1 MTRAYYG
8 DGCELHASR
17 EMRGGEREV
26 AEGNDG
32 VQETVA
38 EVEAELVK
46 QVVMKEAGMAK
57 ALKSVDK

>member
-1 MTRAYYG
+1 M
-8 DGCELHASR
+8 
-17 EMRGGEREV
+17 